1 MAFGSLRRLGELKAG
16 LLGQTRSGLLN
27 QAKAGLMSQ
36 ASALNPGSPPIAID
50 FGVSALKV
58 LQVGAGEPP
67 ALVAAAC
74 LDTPDH
80 LMQDHQARLAMQMEA
95 LPKLVRQGG
104 FKGKRAVCAIPT
116 PMAFCKHIQV
126 QRAEGVAVAAL
137 AQAALAGQLGCD
149 PSALVLRH
157 FEVGPATG
165 GRQEVICLATSR
177 DLVGRLMH
185 AIRAAKLE
193 PVGIHSEFIATLRA
207 FDYITKRT
215 EDQRLATLFLDL
227 GMTSTKAMI
236 AHGRE
241 LVFARVIEVGGGSF
255 DRCVA
260 DQRGIAAA
268 EARRERLG
276 MAALA
281 PSEIARPE
289 SGTLDPAL
297 RVAGHVSLT
306 GEARGRSNVA
316 LERRSGEAT
325 PTMTADLRKEEPAAV
340 APEGVNLS
348 EPLEILTDEIA
359 HCLRYHDSLFA
370 GKKIDRAVFVGGES
384 RQRGL
389 CQHIAKVLRLP
400 AQIADP
406 MARVAR
412 TGVEPTAGIDLREPQ
427 PGWAVALGLCLSPT
441 DL

>member
-1 MAFGSLRRLGELKAG
+1 MAFGSLRRLGGLKTG
-16 LLGQTRSGLLN
+16 LFN
-27 QAKAGLMSQ
+27 QAKAGLLNQ
-36 ASALNPGSPPIAID
+36 ANALNPASPPIAID

-58 LQVGAGEPP
+58 LQVAAGEPP
-67 ALVAAAC
+67 SLVAAAC
-74 LDTPDH
+74 VDTPEH
-80 LMQDHQARLAMQMEA
+80 LMHDHQARLAMQMEA
-95 LPKLVRQGG
+95 LPKLVRHGG

-116 PMAFCKHIQV
+116 PMAFCKHIQI
-126 QRAEGVAVAAL
+126 QRPEGASTAGL
-137 AQAALAGQLGCD
+137 AQGALAGQLGCD

-157 FEVGPATG
+157 FEVGPAAG

-193 PVGIHSEFIATLRA
+193 AVGIHSEFVATLRA

-215 EDQRLATLFLDL
+215 EDQRLTTLFLDL

-236 AHGRE
+236 AHGKD
-241 LVFARVIEVGGGSF
+241 LVFARVIELGGRNF
-255 DRCVA
+255 DESVA
-260 DQRGIAAA
+260 AQRGVTEP

-276 MAALA
+276 LA
-281 PSEIARPE
+281 SLTRAQIARPE
-289 SGTLDPAL
+289 LMTSAVSLDPVL
-297 RVAGHVSLT
+297 RGEGPVSLT
-306 GEARGRSNVA
+306 GEAKGRANVA
-316 LERRSGEAT
+316 LERRSGEGA
-325 PTMTADLRKEEPAAV
+325 PTMTSDLRKEAPAEV
-340 APEGVNLS
+340 APAGVDLT
-348 EPLEILTDEIA
+348 EPLEILTDEIS
-359 HCLRYHDSLFA
+359 HCLRYHESLFP

-406 MARVAR
+406 IARVAR
-412 TGVEPTAGIDLREPQ
+412 VGSEPTSGIDLREPQ

>member
-1 MAFGSLRRLGELKAG
+1 MSFGSLRRLGGLKAG
-16 LLGQTRSGLLN
+16 LFN
-27 QAKAGLMSQ
+27 QAKAGLLNQ
-36 ASALNPGSPPIAID
+36 ANALNPVSPPIAID

-58 LQVGAGEPP
+58 LQVAAGEPP
-67 ALVAAAC
+67 GLVAAAC
-74 LDTPDH
+74 LDTPDN

-95 LPKLVRQGG
+95 LPKLVRHGG

-116 PMAFCKHIQV
+116 PMAFCKHIQI
-126 QRAEGVAVAAL
+126 QRPEGASTL
-137 AQAALAGQLGCD
+137 GMAQGALAGQLGCD

-157 FEVGPATG
+157 FEIGPAAG

-193 PVGIHSEFIATLRA
+193 PVGIHSEFVATLRA
-207 FDYITKRT
+207 FDYITKRAD
-215 EDQRLATLFLDL
+215 DQRLATLFLDL

-236 AHGRE
+236 AHGRD
-241 LVFARVIEVGGGSF
+241 LVFARVIEVGGRSF
-255 DRCVA
+255 DQCVA
-260 DQRGIAAA
+260 AQQGASID
-268 EARRERLG
+268 EARRRRLG
-276 MAALA
+276 LA
-281 PSEIARPE
+281 SLTRAEIAKPE
-289 SGTLDPAL
+289 PITSGVALDPVM
-297 RVAGHVSLT
+297 RGEGPVSLT
-306 GEARGRSNVA
+306 GEAKGRANVA
-316 LERRSGEAT
+316 LERRSGEAV
-325 PTMTADLRKEEPAAV
+325 PTLTADLRKDEPAEV
-340 APEGVNLS
+340 APEGVDLS
-348 EPLEILTDEIA
+348 EPLEILTDEIS
-359 HCLRYHDSLFA
+359 HCLRYHDSLFP

-412 TGVEPTAGIDLREPQ
+412 TGSEPTAGIDLREPQ